1 MTEKMIKNEL
11 VKEINSSM
19 IEKINIDE
27 NLIEEIEIKLPSN
40 INKSKILEKL
50 KNNEYKM
57 ILNINVVLK

>member
-1 MTEKMIKNEL
+1 MIKNEL